1 MKKFLALLTLLIML
15 PALSA
20 TAQVWQ
26 HEDPIPG
33 FTHNHESLTKPAE
46 INSAQ
51 WIDILEVE
59 RDKADALA
67 AFEAFKY
74 YTKEIATTLAGKY
87 GEVETS
93 PAKLIYSVIR
103 TRHKFPGKRN
113 ILVDFYGV
121 TETTTIT
128 PQQTT
133 ILAVDT
139 IIAKSMNSDDETF
152 ETQWAT
158 VNPENASSSEFI
170 EALKKYAQTHEQKS
184 WNSAL
189 AESLEQFLETNQ
201 PMVIL
206 TKKIF
211 DIFAPNLTLNKIYE
225 DMAASTTYKGW
236 TIHGAIAYPIVF
248 TAEEKVNYRWL
259 ETSLNKRAFEL
270 IANNIP
276 VDIHCRSA
284 MADFASEAILSQ
296 LGLITN
302 TIILSYMYDPATSEM
317 TEGHVG
323 GMGILRLFFTR
334 EADPELVE
342 ILRRPLAKAP
352 ETQISKIYT
361 MTMREANK
369 RSNNINSCQEIEF
382 LKSIGN
388 PTMLK
393 HISAWHFHGKHG
405 FKASMPKAIEFCTE
419 AADLGNKEAEHNLPI
434 MLYEYASRLY
444 LGKFTAK
451 NEQLG
456 INFCEEAA
464 ILGNQNARAN
474 LPIMLYNFAVG
485 LLQKQPQTNSLKQQ
499 AIELLRKSANLGHA
513 DSIQIISSLAVSS

>member
-1 MKKFLALLTLLIML
+1 MKKFLTLLTLLIML

-33 FTHNHESLTKPAE
+33 FTYNHKSLTKPAE

-51 WIDILEVE
+51 WIDVLEVE
-59 RDKADALA
+59 RDKADALVT
-67 AFEAFKY
+67 FEAFKY
-74 YTKEIATTLAGKY
+74 YTKEIAKALAGKY
-87 GEVETS
+87 GDVETS

-103 TRHKFPGKRN
+103 TRHKFSGKRN

-139 IIAKSMNSDDETF
+139 MIAKSMNSDDETF
-152 ETQWAT
+152 ETQWAA
-158 VNPENASSSEFI
+158 VNAENSASPEFN
-170 EALKKYAQTHEQKS
+170 EAIKKYAQTYEQKS

-201 PMVIL
+201 PIVTL

-211 DIFAPNLTLNKIYE
+211 DIFAPKLTLNKIYG
-225 DMAASTTYKGW
+225 DMAASATYKGW

-248 TAEEKVNYRWL
+248 TAEEKANYAWL
-259 ETSLNKRAFEL
+259 ETALNKRAFEL

-296 LGLITN
+296 LGLTTN
-302 TIILSYMYDPATSEM
+302 TVILSYIYDPATSEM
-317 TEGHVG
+317 TETHVN

-352 ETQISKIYT
+352 ETQIRKIYT
-361 MTMREANK
+361 MTMREAAK
-369 RSNNINSCQEIEF
+369 RRPQQTSSDEVTF
-382 LKSIGN
+382 LKNIGN
-388 PTMLK
+388 PTMQK
-393 HISAWHFHGKHG
+393 HISAWHFHAKHG
-405 FKASMPKAIEFCTE
+405 FEANIAKAIEFCRE
-419 AADLGNKEAEHNLPI
+419 AADLGNKEAEYNLPI

-451 NEQLG
+451 NEQQG

-474 LPIMLYNFAVG
+474 LPIMLYNSAVG

-513 DSIQIISSLAVSS
+513 DSIQIISSLAASS